1 MAYRVGK
8 CLLAKRLRQAK
19 ISQSELARELN
30 VSRQLVNKWAT
41 NDQRMSLETAKNVA
55 AILELD
61 RIDDLY
67 EWDYVRN
74 RK

>member
-8 CLLAKRLRQAK
+8 CLLDKRLRQAK